1 VKKKTKKE
9 NEDVENNIEEEEE
22 EEEEENKMRDYPG
35 IFARTRE
42 LPGDARARGDGFEG
56 VSKFF
61 GGGE

>member
-1 VKKKTKKE
+1 
-9 NEDVENNIEEEEE
+9 
-22 EEEEENKMRDYPG
+22 MRDYPG